1 MIASIGMAIE
11 SLDTKSS
18 AQIPKGDGFV
28 TRCCED
34 IVGERLK
41 GDKIHRVH
49 MPAEGLAASHAGHVE
64 GFDRLIL
71 MQSWCACSKM
81 LQMKTGQE
89 RLATL
94 GLPPLSR
101 TLQNL
106 QGHGKNKPTLALDT
120 FCHDCKKSQRN
131 GSLECQP

>member
-1 MIASIGMAIE
+1 MATGINLQEFGHHPHIPQLDDAVCIAGGHCVTLQIKHGMIASIGMAIE

-18 AQIPKGDGFV
+18 TQIPKGDGFV

-71 MQSWCACSKM
+71 RQSW
-81 LQMKTGQE
+81 
-89 RLATL
+89 
-94 GLPPLSR
+94 
-101 TLQNL
+101 
-106 QGHGKNKPTLALDT
+106 
-120 FCHDCKKSQRN
+120 
-131 GSLECQP
+131 